1 MKKMEY
7 SDQSVLGESSKS
19 QMVKNEDP
27 NLPEFVKE
35 VPLSSKAHPSNTE
48 TAIDYQWKDSSSKL
62 FRVKRIVFRKG
73 EILGDFYRAAIE
85 DGLDSFCIIHNNV
98 VYLFRKTTRE
108 MAQSLYLSYS
118 RFSSILVNV
127 IGYLRTVLGFDY
139 VISKLDRSSWSF
151 DETLASGSGVSL
163 LSIDTLNKKAKSSL
177 VEKITEKISEL
188 HSLSMILGRFTLNN
202 VLLTESDLFF
212 TDLRKLR
219 ESRQKTFVVDEFKT
233 IFQYLFS
240 NGVATRDDVYS
251 SVAYYA
257 GRNQAVVE
265 DWYKEKTR
273 KRSKDLFEVVS
284 KLEEEIY
291 S

>member
-1 MKKMEY
+1 
-7 SDQSVLGESSKS
+7 
-19 QMVKNEDP
+19 MVKNEDP

-48 TAIDYQWKDSSSKL
+48 TAIDYQWRDSSSKL